1 MYIFSW
7 KAGSGIMIKVFLV
20 EDEIII
26 REGIRKSID
35 WNAEGF
41 EFAGEAS
48 DGEIAYS
55 LIQKIKPDI
64 LVTDIKMPFMDGLE
78 LSRLVKQE
86 LPEVKIIILSGYDE
100 FEYAQEGIDIGITK
114 YLLKPIVAAKFLD
127 EVKKVA
133 QEIKKER
140 EFQKTFEKER
150 IENAWLASQKFFR
163 KLVLS
168 KNKAS
173 EILKE
178 GREIGINLAAD
189 RYNILLFQ
197 IFAAAEA
204 KQYAIQHSLAVHDME
219 KLAESMPEVL
229 LIEIGVEGWAI
240 ILKETG
246 GQQLENIFDTF
257 TARLCKIMEE
267 YSDVEYFG
275 GAGSPVERLSELGK
289 CFEEA
294 NHAFAYRYLERRNQI
309 ILSSSLFKKSG
320 SSKELGK
327 DTELELGSLEVKKFD
342 HNMTERFLKTGR
354 KSETAQFV
362 DDYFQSFGNHA
373 TNSFLFRQYVIMDM
387 FFAARALL
395 EELGYGAD
403 IFMERCGNFQKI
415 GTVFNTEE
423 SGKEYLRNVL
433 ETAFELRDTVSDKK
447 YHFLLEDAK
456 SYIQKCY
463 DDENISLNSVAAEVS
478 MSPNYFSSIF
488 RQETGQTFVEYLTHV
503 RMEKAKEL
511 LRTSSMKTAEV
522 AFAVGYKD
530 PHYFSYL
537 FKKTQYCTPK
547 EFRNQV

>member
-1 MYIFSW
+1 ML
-7 KAGSGIMIKVFLV
+7 KVFLV
-20 EDEIII
+20 EDEIIM

-64 LVTDIKMPFMDGLE
+64 LITDIKMPFMDGLE

-86 LPEVKIIILSGYDE
+86 LPDVKIIILSGYDD
-100 FEYAQEGIDIGITK
+100 FKYAQEGIDIGITK
-114 YLLKPIVAAKFLD
+114 YLLKPIVAAKLLE

-133 QEIKKER
+133 QQIKREK
-140 EFQKTFEKER
+140 EFQQTFEQER
-150 IENAWLASQKFFR
+150 IENAKLTSQKFFR
-163 KLVLS
+163 KLVLG

-178 GREIGINLAAD
+178 GKQIDMDLAAD
-189 RYNILLFQ
+189 KYNIMLFQ
-197 IFAAAEA
+197 IFAAEDA
-204 KQYAIQHSLAVHDME
+204 KQYAIQRSLAIHNIE
-219 KLAESMPEVL
+219 KLVESMPEVL
-229 LIEIGVEGWAI
+229 LIELEVEGWAI

-246 GQQLENIFDTF
+246 ERKLEKVFDVF
-257 TARLCKIMEE
+257 TIKLCEILES

-275 GAGSPVERLSELGK
+275 GVGSPVERLSELGK

-294 NHAFAYRYLERRNQI
+294 DHAFAYRYLEKRNQI
-309 ILSSSLFKKSG
+309 ILSSSLFKE
-320 SSKELGK
+320 SSSLKETEM
-327 DTELELGSLEVKKFD
+327 DTELELGAFEVKKFD
-342 HNMTERFLKTGR
+342 HNITERFLKTGR
-354 KSETAQFV
+354 KSETMQFV
-362 DDYFQSFGNHA
+362 DDYFKSFGTHA

-387 FFAARALL
+387 FFAAKALL

-403 IFMERCGNFQKI
+403 IFMERCGNLQKM
-415 GTVFNTEE
+415 GAMFNTEE
-423 SGKEYLRNVL
+423 SSKEYLINVL
-433 ETAFELRDTVSDKK
+433 ETTLELRDTVSEKK

-456 SYIQKCY
+456 GYIKKHY
-463 DDENISLNSVAAEVS
+463 DDENISLNSVASEVN

-488 RQETGQTFVEYLTHV
+488 RQEAGQTFVEYLTHV

-511 LRTSSMKTAEV
+511 LRTSSMKTSEV

-537 FKKTQYCTPK
+537 FKKTQDATPK
-547 EFRNQV
+547 EFRNQI